1 MLTAVRSSFRRYVR
15 VPCQVVREHDF
26 KLVGD
31 LGLDLSTNGMRVRGM
46 GTNVLSGEE
55 VVVSFKPP
63 RSNEYL
69 DITATV
75 ARVLHGRRPGDR
87 GLAFGLEFQDLS
99 KDEHN
104 LLFAHLRGLAPAE
117 ALRPLRTLA
126 A

>member
-26 KLVGD
+26 KLVAD
-31 LGLDLSTNGMRVRGM
+31 LGLDLSTSGMRVRGL
-46 GTNVLSGEE
+46 TRVLSGEE

-63 RSNEYL
+63 RSNTYVDL
-69 DITATV
+69 DAVV

-87 GLAFGLEFQDLS
+87 GLAFGLEFKDLT
-99 KDEHN
+99 KDVHE
-104 LLFAHLRGLAPAE
+104 LLFEHLKGLSPAE
-117 ALRPLRTLA
+117 ALRPLRPLA

>member
-31 LGLDLSTNGMRVRGM
+31 LGLDLSTNGMRVRGL
-46 GTNVLSGEE
+46 TKVLSGEE

-63 RSNEYL
+63 RSNTYIDL
-69 DITATV
+69 TAVV

-87 GLAFGLEFQDLS
+87 GLAFGLEFEGVS
-99 KDEHN
+99 KDIHEFLFEH
-104 LLFAHLRGLAPAE
+104 LKGLSPAE
-117 ALRPLRTLA
+117 ALRPLRPLA
-126 A
+126 S